1 MTIDTDV
8 QRLVKEE
15 IANEDA
21 ARVERIRTQVL
32 ARKAAE
38 QAVRDHEAR
47 IVQLRERIPVELDPA
62 PLEAAEAELAQVL
75 ERYMGICVAHDRR
88 FSALWMETSTLAGSG
103 QAPVDMDATSRTGG
117 TISSAGVDY
126 QKSRLHTRLVRAAQ
140 AALTTAQP
148 VDNVDLSRNPQD

>member
-38 QAVRDHEAR
+38 QAASDHAAR
-47 IVQLRERIPVELDPA
+47 IVQLRPAIAEQLDPA
-62 PLEAAEAELAQVL
+62 PIDAAEAELAQVL

-88 FSALWMETSTLAGSG
+88 FSALWTEISALPGSG

-148 VDNVDLSRNPQD
+148 ADHVDLSRNPQD

>member
-21 ARVERIRTQVL
+21 ARVERIRQQVL

-38 QAVRDHEAR
+38 QAARVHEAR
-47 IVQLRERIPVELDPA
+47 IAELRAAIAEQLDPV
-62 PLEAAEAELAQVL
+62 PIDAAEAELAQVL
-75 ERYMGICVAHDRR
+75 ARYMAVCVAHDRR

-103 QAPVDMDATSRTGG
+103 QAPVDMNATSRTGG

-140 AALTTAQP
+140 AALTTAHP

>member
-38 QAVRDHEAR
+38 QAASDHEVR
-47 IVQLRERIPVELDPA
+47 IVQLRTAIAEQLDPA

-75 ERYMGICVAHDRR
+75 ARYMAVCVAHDRR
-88 FSALWMETSTLAGSG
+88 FSPLWTEISALAASG
-103 QAPVDMDATSRTGG
+103 PADLRASSLTGG
-117 TISSAGVDY
+117 TISSGGTDY
-126 QKSRLHTRLVRAAQ
+126 KKSRLHTRLVRAAQ

>member
-38 QAVRDHEAR
+38 QAASDHEAR
-47 IVQLRERIPVELDPA
+47 IVQLRAAIAEQLDPA

-75 ERYMGICVAHDRR
+75 ERYMAVCVAHDRR
-88 FSALWMETSTLAGSG
+88 FSALWTETSALADR
-103 QAPVDMDATSRTGG
+103 APADLRASSLTGG
-117 TISSAGVDY
+117 TISSGGTDY
-126 QKSRLHTRLVRAAQ
+126 KKSRLHMRLVRAAQ

-148 VDNVDLSRNPQD
+148 LDHVDLSRNPQD

>member
-8 QRLVKEE
+8 ARLVKEE

-21 ARVERIRTQVL
+21 ARVERIRQQVL

-38 QAVRDHEAR
+38 QAASDHAAR
-47 IVQLRERIPVELDPA
+47 ITELRAAIAEQLDPA

-103 QAPVDMDATSRTGG
+103 PDDLRASSLTGG
-117 TISSAGVDY
+117 TISSGGTDY
-126 QKSRLHTRLVRAAQ
+126 KKSRLHTRLVRAAQ

-148 VDNVDLSRNPQD
+148 LDHVDLSRNPQD

>member
-38 QAVRDHEAR
+38 QAASDHAAR
-47 IVQLRERIPVELDPA
+47 IAELRAAIAEQLDPA
-62 PLEAAEAELAQVL
+62 PVEAAEAELAQAL

-117 TISSAGVDY
+117 TISSAGIDY
-126 QKSRLHTRLVRAAQ
+126 QKSRLHMRLVRAAQ

-148 VDNVDLSRNPQD
+148 LDHVDLSRNPQD

>member
-1 MTIDTDV
+1 MSIDTDV

-21 ARVERIRTQVL
+21 ARVERIRQQVL

-38 QAVRDHEAR
+38 QAARDHEAR
-47 IVQLRERIPVELDPA
+47 IAQLCAAIAAQLDPA

-88 FSALWMETSTLAGSG
+88 FSPLWMETSTLAGSG

-117 TISSAGVDY
+117 TISSGGTDY
-126 QKSRLHTRLVRAAQ
+126 KKSRLHMRLVRAAQ

-148 VDNVDLSRNPQD
+148 LDHVDLSRNPQD